1 MRPFL
6 PNERPCV
13 NPLARTNQPPESLML
28 TSESLFFL
36 CFAAFVLVVMVL
48 DLGVL
53 TKQQS
58 HIVSFREAGI
68 WSAIWVLLAVGFY
81 FFLKQFGYLIHGIDT
96 PARLEE
102 VRSQY
107 AERLTLVPGNF
118 EASLAKFQG
127 NMALEYITGYL
138 VEYSLSADNIFVF
151 IVIFNSFGVRPKFYK
166 KILVWGILGAIVLRF
181 IFIFVGSALLQRFDW
196 VMYIFGAFLVYT
208 GVQLFFSKDDDDEI
222 DTAKHPVV
230 RFASRYFNVFGRNVA
245 DNFFIRRKTDRSLFI
260 TPLFIVV
267 LVVSVTDLVFAV
279 DSIPAIF
286 SITKDPYIVFFSN
299 VFAIMGLRSMFFF
312 LSSIMNQFRFLKVG
326 LAVLLTFIG
335 VKMLLEHQ
343 LAEIGFQTIYSLYI
357 IIAILAISILASWLI
372 PEKKESESDR
382 QRL

>member
-1 MRPFL
+1 MF
-6 PNERPCV
+6 
-13 NPLARTNQPPESLML
+13 S
-28 TSESLFFL
+28 SESVFFL
-36 CFAAFVLVVMVL
+36 GFALFVLVVMVL
-48 DLGVL
+48 DLGLL
-53 TKQQS
+53 TKQKS
-58 HIVSFREAGI
+58 HIVGFKEAGI

-81 FFLKQFGYLIHGIDT
+81 FFLQKFGYLIHGIGDM
-96 PARLEE
+96 PQLEAI
-102 VRSQY
+102 RSQY
-107 AERLTLVPGNF
+107 AVQLKLIPGNYA
-118 EASLAKFQG
+118 ASLAKFQN

-151 IVIFNSFGVRPKFYK
+151 IVIFNSFGVHPKFYK

-196 VMYIFGAFLVYT
+196 IMYLFGAFLVYT
-208 GVQLFFSKDDDDEI
+208 GVQLFFNKDDDEAI
-222 DTAKHPVV
+222 EPAKHPVV
-230 RFASRYFNVFGRNVA
+230 RFVSKYFNVYGRNVI
-245 DNFFIRRKTDRSLFI
+245 DHFFVRRKSDKKLFI

-267 LVVSVTDLVFAV
+267 LVVAVTDLIFAV

-312 LSSIMNQFRFLKVG
+312 LSSIMDQFRFLKVG

-343 LAEIGFQTIYSLYI
+343 LAGWGFQTIYSLYI
-357 IIAILAISILASWLI
+357 ILAILAVSILASWLI
-372 PEKKESESDR
+372 PEKKA
-382 QRL
+382 L